1 MGSVYGIMCYPNKER
16 FNKCALVAL
25 IILLFLA
32 LLFTKVFYPSLSSEQ
47 QNEGVLWLVYAFVA
61 AILAVIANNIRAA
74 SRLPSIIKLGMLL
87 FSIGG
92 TVIFVISFIVG
103 IYHLL
108 FQ

>member
-1 MGSVYGIMCYPNKER
+1 MCYPNKER
-16 FNKCALVAL
+16 FNKWALVAL

-32 LLFTKVFYPSLSSEQ
+32 LLFTKVFYPGLSPEQ

-61 AILAVIANNIRAA
+61 AILVVIANNIRAA
-74 SRLPSIIKLGMLL
+74 SRLPSIINLGMLL